1 MPRPALSSRSRARA
15 TSGAR
20 GATSGVPGAL
30 RTLGVRPSRRLGQN
44 FLSDPRVAQRIVDLV
59 SDPMEPVVEIGPGL
73 GALTTLLARTGRP
86 LVAVEVDF
94 RLAEAQENILREWPA
109 AGVVRGDI
117 LEQRLDTLI
126 PGSAPVTIVGN
137 LPYSITTPA
146 IEWILAQGSRVRR
159 AVLMV
164 QREYAERLA
173 AAPGGKEF
181 GSLSVYVSLH
191 AEVETLFRAS
201 PGAFYPRPDVDSV
214 VLEMRPRPWPGSTE
228 EERALVERLARAGM
242 GTRRKTIANS
252 LARGMDVESGRV
264 RSLLERAAIEAER
277 RAETVSVEE
286 WIRLARV
293 WSAEESRS

>member
-1 MPRPALSSRSRARA
+1 
-15 TSGAR
+15 
-20 GATSGVPGAL
+20 
-30 RTLGVRPSRRLGQN
+30 
-44 FLSDPRVAQRIVDLV
+44 
-59 SDPMEPVVEIGPGL
+59 
-73 GALTTLLARTGRP
+73 
-86 LVAVEVDF
+86 
-94 RLAEAQENILREWPA
+94 
-109 AGVVRGDI
+109 
-117 LEQRLDTLI
+117 
-126 PGSAPVTIVGN
+126 
-137 LPYSITTPA
+137 
-146 IEWILAQGSRVRR
+146 
-159 AVLMV
+159 MV

-264 RSLLERAAIEAER
+264 RSLLETCRDRSRAPGGER
-277 RAETVSVEE
+277 
-286 WIRLARV
+286 
-293 WSAEESRS
+293 